1 MYALSRLKLERLS
14 FVASTTERV
23 PRRLETRTYSSF
35 RLNCIVQ
42 SDERRVDDDK
52 AEDADKEEK
61 N

>member
-1 MYALSRLKLERLS
+1 
-14 FVASTTERV
+14 V

-35 RLNCIVQ
+35 RLNRIIR
-42 SDERRVDDDK
+42 SDERRVEDSK